1 MNINSVNKMIQS
13 KHKAMNAAGDR
24 SWKFRMR
31 SSKSQTSTPGEGPDN
46 ELIANPAVDPVFDPA
61 VTCELNLL

>member
-46 ELIANPAVDPVFDPA
+46 ELIVNPAVDPD

>member
-1 MNINSVNKMIQS
+1 
-13 KHKAMNAAGDR
+13 MNAAGDR

-31 SSKSQTSTPGEGPDN
+31 SSKSQTSTPGEDPDN
-46 ELIANPAVDPVFDPA
+46 ELIANPAVDPVVDPA